1 MNGLL
6 NVDMHIN
13 DLARFI
19 FIENINDVAVAMSLN
34 GIDDTKDLFYFCLD
48 LFCKGLVMMFG
59 NDNRVNVHELTYI
72 DFEKIQKKMKNAG
85 VIVKLEVFEDIQLDD
100 NNDAHNAF
108 INLEYIN
115 SLPNDLQLRDY
126 NFIMKTDNSVF
137 TISFDITY
145 SA

>member
-59 NDNRVNVHELTYI
+59 NDNRVNVHELTYT

-85 VIVKLEVFEDIQLDD
+85 VIVKLAVFEDIQLDD

-115 SLPNDLQLRDY
+115 SLPNDLQLSDY

>member
-13 DLARFI
+13 DLAQFI
-19 FIENINDVAVAMSLN
+19 FVENINDVQVAMSLN

-59 NDNRVNVHELTYI
+59 SDNRVNVHELSYN
-72 DFEKIQKKMKNAG
+72 DFENIQKKMKNAG
-85 VIVKLEVFEDIQLDD
+85 IVVKLQVHEDIPIEDTPQQH
-100 NNDAHNAF
+100 AS
-108 INLEYIN
+108 INIDYIN
-115 SLPNDLQLRDY
+115 SLRNDLPLSEY
-126 NFIMKTDNSVF
+126 TFIMRTNHTVF
-137 TISFDITY
+137 IVSFEITY